1 MDKVFSA
8 RLDESVIQ
16 QISLLSRKLHASKKA
31 VIEAAITSYSKQSG
45 LKEQVEVF
53 EHTCGAWERS
63 ESPPQSVSISRAA
76 FNQSIERR
84 QR

>member
-16 QISLLSRKLHASKKA
+16 QISLLSRKLHTTKKT
-31 VIEAAITSYSKQSG
+31 VIEAAIQSYSKQTG
-45 LKEQVEVF
+45 LKEQADVLD
-53 EHTCGAWERS
+53 HTCGAWERS
-63 ESPPQSVSISRAA
+63 ETPQQSISTSRAA
-76 FNQSIERR
+76 FNQSIERH